1 VTATDEVEPG
11 RGSGVAEDPSVP
23 AGFTSIIV
31 ALDLEANGDRALPV
45 ARALAERGHIPVE
58 LLTVSS
64 PGVDEDVDAYEL
76 RRRTMANNW
85 PEGWYTIAHSNRPAE
100 AIVDHVER
108 RDGALL
114 MMATSAKPLI
124 EGQLFGNVVERLLGV
139 IDQPVLLV
147 GPRVADTFAATP
159 PTLIICL
166 DRTDIGEA
174 AVPAIARWA
183 HTFGAA
189 EVWATEV
196 AATAPDDATPGT
208 RAAEHVRAFA
218 DLLGSSDVKASWG
231 VLFGEEQDVR
241 LELFADSFSNPIFV
255 ATSVRWTDGQ
265 PHWRSSTH
273 QLVHRSKHPVLV
285 VPASSRRHAP
295 TALRLSVRR

>member
-1 VTATDEVEPG
+1 VTATHDVESG
-11 RGSGVAEDPSVP
+11 RGAADGDGPSVS
-23 AGFTSIIV
+23 AGFRSIVV

-85 PEGWYTIAHSNRPAE
+85 PEGSYAIAHSNRPAE
-100 AIVDHVER
+100 AIVDHLER

-114 MMATSAKPLI
+114 VMATSAKPLI

-147 GPRVADTFAATP
+147 GPRAADTFPALP
-159 PTLIICL
+159 PTLITCL

-174 AVPAIARWA
+174 AIPVIARWA

-196 AATAPDDATPGT
+196 VPTTPDDATPGG

-218 DLLGSSDVKASWG
+218 DMLGANDVKASWG
-231 VLFGEEQDVR
+231 VLFGDEPDVR

-273 QLVHRSKHPVLV
+273 RLVRRSTHPVLV
-285 VPASSRRHAP
+285 VPASNRRHP
-295 TALRLSVRR
+295 ETALRLSVRR

>member
-1 VTATDEVEPG
+1 VGSG
-11 RGSGVAEDPSVP
+11 RGAGVAEGTSVP
-23 AGFTSIIV
+23 AGFTSIVV
-31 ALDLEANGDRALPV
+31 ALDLQPNGDRALPV
-45 ARALAERGHIPVE
+45 ARAMAERGHIPVE

-76 RRRTMANNW
+76 HRRTTANNW
-85 PEGWYTIAHSNRPAE
+85 PEGWCTIAHSNRPAE

-114 MMATSAKPLI
+114 VMATSAKPLI
-124 EGQLFGNVVERLLGV
+124 EGHLFGNVVERMLAL

-147 GPRVADTFAATP
+147 GPRAADTFAAMP
-159 PTLIICL
+159 PTLITCL

-196 AATAPDDATPGT
+196 VPSARTETTSGGSAAA
-208 RAAEHVRAFA
+208 HVRAFA
-218 DLLGSSDVKASWG
+218 ELLGGDDVKASWG
-231 VLFGEEQDVR
+231 VLFGDAPDVR
-241 LELFADSFSNPIFV
+241 LERFAESFSNPIFV
-255 ATSVRWTDGQ
+255 ATSARWTDGR
-265 PHWRSSTH
+265 PHWRSTTH
-273 QLVHRSKHPVLV
+273 RLVHRSKHPVLV
-285 VPASSRRHAP
+285 VPAR
-295 TALRLSVRR
+295 